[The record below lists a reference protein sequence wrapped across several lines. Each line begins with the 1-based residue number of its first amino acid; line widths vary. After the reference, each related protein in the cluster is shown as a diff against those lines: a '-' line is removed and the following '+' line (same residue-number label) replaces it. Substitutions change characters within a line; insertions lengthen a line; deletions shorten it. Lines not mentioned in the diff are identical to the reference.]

1 MRVSSRG
8 QYGVRALAYLA
19 AHYGEGPINVRT
31 VAGAEGLPAKYL
43 EQLLAR
49 LRRGGL
55 VRSSRGARGGVV
67 LAQPPERITVRQVV
81 ERLEGS
87 LAPVE
92 CLERRN
98 GHEEDCVP
106 HDIWQVLHESV
117 LSALESFTLADLA
130 ARFRAREERRKL
142 EVATQVARPVA
153 APVDGAPERRESS
166 GISVARAT
174 LENGD
179 EGAEEILVTVPDGRS
194 DVSS

>member
-31 VAGAEGLPAKYL
+31 VAEAEGLPAKYL

-55 VRSSRGARGGVV
+55 VRSSRGAHGGIM
-67 LAQPPERITVRQVV
+67 LAREPESISVRQVV
-81 ERLEGS
+81 LLLEGS

-92 CLERRN
+92 CLQGPN

-106 HDIWQVLHESV
+106 HELWRALHEGV
-117 LSALESFTLADLA
+117 LRILDSFTLADLA
-130 ARFRAREERRKL
+130 VRLKARERRQ
-142 EVATQVARPVA
+142 AAGQGGGQGIRDAAAGAGGQVQ
-153 APVDGAPERRESS
+153 
-166 GISVARAT
+166 
-174 LENGD
+174 
-179 EGAEEILVTVPDGRS
+179 AEEPAAVGAGRGDGRS
-194 DVSS
+194 DDGA